1 MDLNRTF
8 THTHMERDIKFSV
21 TYDPQTH
28 SFNVVEDDSKNYILN
43 YNPATKSWTT
53 TEDPMPS
60 IPVNELA
67 ILVQQHFGVFV

>member
-8 THTHMERDIKFSV
+8 THDHMGRIIKFSV

-28 SFNVVEDDSKNYILN
+28 SFNVVEDESINYLLS
-43 YNPATKSWTT
+43 YNPSTKEWTT

-67 ILVQQHFGVFV
+67 LLVQQSFGVFI